1 MNNPV
6 KAIKRARD
14 VMSKD
19 LHFIDGMAT
28 IREAADMMRQF
39 SVEALLVK
47 KRHDDD
53 VYGLV
58 AIQDIIKE
66 VVIPGKSPD
75 QVNVFE
81 IMTKPVISVPGYM
94 DVRYVTKLLVMSNIR
109 RAPVE
114 ENDEF
119 IGMISLNSLIAD
131 VVFF

>member
-1 MNNPV
+1 
-6 KAIKRARD
+6 
-14 VMSKD
+14 MSKE

-28 IREAADMMRQF
+28 IREAAVMMRQF
-39 SVEALLVK
+39 RVEAILVK

-53 VYGLV
+53 VYGLI

-114 ENDEF
+114 ENGEF
-119 IGMISLNSLIAD
+119 MGMISLNSLIAD
-131 VVFF
+131 EVFF

>member
-1 MNNPV
+1 
-6 KAIKRARD
+6 
-14 VMSKD
+14 
-19 LHFIDGMAT
+19 
-28 IREAADMMRQF
+28 
-39 SVEALLVK
+39 VK

-53 VYGLV
+53 VYGLI

-114 ENDEF
+114 ENGEF
-119 IGMISLNSLIAD
+119 MGMISLNSLIAD
-131 VVFF
+131 EVFF

>member
-1 MNNPV
+1 MSNPV

-14 VMSKD
+14 VMSKE

-28 IREAADMMRQF
+28 IREAAEMMRQF
-39 SVEALLVK
+39 RVEALLVK

-53 VYGLV
+53 VYGLI